1 MYNFEALIVGLRAE
15 WELRSQVSSWLFFL
29 GKRLVC
35 TGWKRL
41 VEEGVEFETLI
52 FRKGMKIYLK
62 W

>member
-1 MYNFEALIVGLRAE
+1 MRAAITGFQ
-15 WELRSQVSSWLFFL
+15 LTFSL

-62 W
+62 